1 MSCYLRGTHESELD
15 LAKPKHL
22 IWVRARFKQSLRNF
36 QGWSCYHVV
45 KLGVLFQQAA
55 RKGGEWLIWDSN
67 GDTLQRIQTWNV
79 TVITVCVCVCVC
91 AWFLDLPGSMW
102 CLEFDG
108 ILSASSMQQPSVGL
122 SSGGFERSIGRQ
134 RCHHMFFS
142 TEVPTTRAKIA
153 HLPQYIC
160 RHYWSYMVPCKIA

>member
-79 TVITVCVCVCVC
+79 TVITVCVCLCLIPRPSRFNVVFRVRWHSIRKFD
-91 AWFLDLPGSMW
+91 AATFGWFKFRRVWTEHRAPKMPPYVL
-102 CLEFDG
+102 FDG
-108 ILSASSMQQPSVGL
+108 SAHHPRKNCPLASV
-122 SSGGFERSIGRQ
+122 
-134 RCHHMFFS
+134 
-142 TEVPTTRAKIA
+142 
-153 HLPQYIC
+153 HL
-160 RHYWSYMVPCKIA
+160 